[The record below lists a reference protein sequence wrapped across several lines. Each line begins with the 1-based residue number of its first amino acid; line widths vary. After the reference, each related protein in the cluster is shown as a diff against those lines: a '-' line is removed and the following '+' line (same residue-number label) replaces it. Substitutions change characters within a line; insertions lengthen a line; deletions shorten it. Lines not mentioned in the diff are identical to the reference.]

1 MSIDPT
7 GFYANLRDTTALD
20 SIRQYGF
27 PCQVWVKNDEVFDP
41 VTGTISSPAVYG
53 INPTFA
59 IYGGGKS
66 GKYPG
71 VSFGNDANKT
81 LGRITKKTVYMEA
94 SVLGIVPAPQD
105 LFFDETG
112 TLLEILTVEG
122 YNPGGVYILWI
133 LSVRM

>member
-1 MSIDPT
+1 MSVDPT
-7 GFYANLRDTTALD
+7 GFYANLRDTTVLN

-27 PCQVWVKNDEVFDP
+27 PCQVWVKSQEVFDP
-41 VTGTISSPAVYG
+41 VSGTVTSPAVYG
-53 INPTFA
+53 VNPTFA

-71 VSFGNDANKT
+71 VVINTSDKT
-81 LGRITKKTVYMEA
+81 LERVRKKQLFVEA

-112 TLLEILTVEG
+112 SLLEILTVEAT
-122 YNPGGVYILWI
+122 NPGGVTVLWN
-133 LSVRM
+133 LVVKL